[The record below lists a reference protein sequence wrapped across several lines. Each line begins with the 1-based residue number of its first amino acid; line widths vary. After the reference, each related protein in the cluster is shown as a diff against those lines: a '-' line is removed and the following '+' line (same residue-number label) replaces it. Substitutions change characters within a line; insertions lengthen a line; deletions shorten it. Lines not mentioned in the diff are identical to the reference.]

1 MEQKGTMSVVREP
14 GDSRANL
21 TAVIPVTKRGA
32 LIEEMFPWVA
42 EALEYGISI
51 IVVHDKQDSLTGE
64 ALDRL
69 INQFPGASI
78 KVLEGKFGNPGE
90 TRNLGLENVVTEWVV
105 FWDCDDQPFPLNCL
119 EMIKEGQDF
128 EVCIGRFQIRDL
140 RTLSVKVR
148 GRASS
153 RFDVAMEPGLWRMVI
168 KANIARENKFPPLR
182 MGEDQ
187 VFLAR
192 LNLGN
197 RRIHFSNSV
206 VYEYRTNVEN
216 QLTGSNSNF
225 ADLIESQQLVK
236 SLITSLQGRKTY
248 LWFVY
253 DRMSLTI
260 IKRLPAPENLKKIF
274 ELAQFHLSHTFLHRK
289 SHGKHS

>member
-1 MEQKGTMSVVREP
+1 MGQKGTMSAVREP
-14 GDSRANL
+14 GNVRTSL

-32 LIEEMFPWVA
+32 LVEEMLPWIA

-51 IVVHDKQDSLTGE
+51 IIVHDKQDSLTGE
-64 ALDRL
+64 ALFKL
-69 INQFPGASI
+69 INQFPDSPI
-78 KVLEGKFGNPGE
+78 KISEGSFGNPGE
-90 TRNLGLENVVTEWVV
+90 TRNLGLENVESEWVV
-105 FWDCDDQPFPLNCL
+105 FWDCDDHPFPSKYLG
-119 EMIKEGQDF
+119 MIQEDQNS
-128 EVCIGRFQIRDL
+128 EVCIGRFQVRDL
-140 RTLSVKVR
+140 RNSAVKVK
-148 GRASS
+148 AKVSS
-153 RFDVAMEPGLWRMVI
+153 RFGIAMEPGLWRMAF
-168 KANIARENKFPPLR
+168 KADIVREIRFPPLR

-192 LNLGN
+192 LNLGK

-260 IKRLPAPENLKKIF
+260 IKRLTAPENLKKIF
-274 ELAQFHLSHTFLHRK
+274 EVARFHLNHIHLHRK
-289 SHGKHS
+289 SHGKLS